1 MTSKEM
7 TDKEMTSKQIV
18 NIVFENE
25 HFVICDKPSLV
36 LSTPDRF
43 KSDRPC
49 LGLELQNQLRTQIF
63 PVHRLDFE
71 VSGLVM
77 YAKNARAHRQSQDW
91 FQFKQLQKKYLA
103 RTRTQDFAHWPE
115 KIAADRRLIAPEVGQ
130 KFHWKVCIQ
139 RGKKRSFESPHGEWA
154 DTQAEITKYENS
166 FLDWALYPITGK
178 PHQLRFELSRHGFPI
193 LGDELYGSKF
203 QLSKQDWPY
212 GVLALRAV
220 ELQFHSVGATDAD
233 RLGLPLIV
241 RI

>member
-1 MTSKEM
+1 MTRENS
-7 TDKEMTSKQIV
+7 SRQNII

-25 HFVICDKPSLV
+25 NFVICDKPSLV

-49 LGLELQNQLRTQIF
+49 LGLELQNYLGTQIF

-77 YAKNARAHRQSQDW
+77 YAKNASAHRESQDW
-91 FQFKQLQKKYLA
+91 FQNKNLQKKYLA
-103 RTRTQDFAHWPE
+103 RTQTQDFAHWPE
-115 KIAADRRLIAPEVGQ
+115 KISTDRRMIAPEVGQ
-130 KFHWKVCIQ
+130 KFQWKVCLQ
-139 RGKKRSFESPHGEWA
+139 RGKKRSFESAHGEWA
-154 DTQAEITKYENS
+154 ETRAEISDYENG
-166 FLDWALYPITGK
+166 FINWTLFPVTGK

-203 QLSKQDWPY
+203 QLTKQEWPY

-220 ELQFHSVGATDAD
+220 ELDFRSVGESSAA
-233 RLGLPLIV
+233 RLGLPEIV